1 MIDYEDIEREYLTPK
16 YDDDDRIREIRE
28 RMRTRLTLAERKI
41 MIYYMELGTYTEV
54 AKILH
59 CSVPTVSKKIR
70 EIREKLTR

>member
-1 MIDYEDIEREYLTPK
+1 MIDYDEIEREYLTPK

>member
-70 EIREKLTR
+70 EIKAKILR

>member
-1 MIDYEDIEREYLTPK
+1 MIDYDEIEREYLTPR
-16 YDDDDRIREIRE
+16 DEDDDRIREIRE
-28 RMRTRLTLAERKI
+28 RLKTRLTLAERKI